1 MEGGRS
7 GRQLDG
13 RGFVARFFHLHGIIG
28 ITKWKVEEAGDN
40 SMEEDLSH
48 STVKRDFE
56 DVSEES
62 LLMKEAATIL
72 IGLHTF
78 LKPIAENIPLVLPN
92 SIDASSLT
100 GDVETESRA

>member
-1 MEGGRS
+1 M
-7 GRQLDG
+7 
-13 RGFVARFFHLHGIIG
+13 
-28 ITKWKVEEAGDN
+28 KVEEAGN
-40 SMEEDLSH
+40 NAMEEDLSN

-100 GDVETESRA
+100 GDVETESPA

>member
-1 MEGGRS
+1 M
-7 GRQLDG
+7 
-13 RGFVARFFHLHGIIG
+13 
-28 ITKWKVEEAGDN
+28 KVEEAGDN

-72 IGLHTF
+72 IGALGNT
-78 LKPIAENIPLVLPN
+78 L
-92 SIDASSLT
+92 SIQRLDLSYNNAW
-100 GDVETESRA
+100 VFFVIES